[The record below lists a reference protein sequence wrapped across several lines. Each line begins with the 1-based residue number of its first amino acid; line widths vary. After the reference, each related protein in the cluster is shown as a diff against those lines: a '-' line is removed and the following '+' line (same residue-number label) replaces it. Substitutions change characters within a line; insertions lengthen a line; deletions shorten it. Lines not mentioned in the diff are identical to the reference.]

1 MVFIKI
7 YRDMAGFRE
16 EKYSDI
22 TIVFVGA
29 DLIKRGFID
38 DKIAEHF
45 VIVLVIAD
53 EFHGELNIK
62 QRLIDVKLTNS
73 LDKL

>member
-1 MVFIKI
+1 
-7 YRDMAGFRE
+7 MAGFRE

-22 TIVFVGA
+22 IIVFVGT

-53 EFHGELNIK
+53 EFHGEPNIK
-62 QRLIDVKLTNS
+62 EQLINGKLTRAV
-73 LDKL
+73 